1 VRGIGQPLRQ
11 RSTSAAKN
19 QARLERFLDLLRK
32 AGLMSRQLIG
42 STHAGCHSAVAVHT
56 ACLEDASL
64 RSG

>member
-1 VRGIGQPLRQ
+1 VSGIGQPLRQ
-11 RSTSAAKN
+11 RPTSPVKN

-42 STHAGCHSAVAVHT
+42 STHAGCPSAVAVHT
-56 ACLEDASL
+56 AWLGDASV

>member
-1 VRGIGQPLRQ
+1 V
-11 RSTSAAKN
+11 KN

-56 ACLEDASL
+56 ACLGDASL